1 MLLYIILFLG
11 LLKWKG
17 LAGNKSNRWEIIIL
31 GTIGNKLQN
40 YPRRVNPR
48 ILYGILQKAPQRLPP
63 PIPHRRVVAKVV
75 EPKYDVVYPHGV
87 GGRNV
92 LIYEMI

>member
-1 MLLYIILFLG
+1 MII
-11 LLKWKG
+11 KWKE
-17 LAGNKSNRWEIIIL
+17 LPGNKWNGWEIIIL
-31 GTIGNKLQN
+31 GTIRNRLKN

-63 PIPHRRVVAKVV
+63 LIPHRRVVAKVV

-87 GGRNV
+87 GGRNM
-92 LIYEMI
+92 LEYDMI

>member
-1 MLLYIILFLG
+1 MIIKFKG
-11 LLKWKG
+11 FADNKWHG
-17 LAGNKSNRWEIIIL
+17 WEIIIL
-31 GTIGNKLQN
+31 GTIGNRLKN

-87 GGRNV
+87 GGRNMLKYV
-92 LIYEMI
+92 II

>member
-1 MLLYIILFLG
+1 MK
-11 LLKWKG
+11 LKG
-17 LAGNKSNRWEIIIL
+17 FDGNKWIGWEIIVL
-31 GTIGNKLQN
+31 ETIGHKLQN

-87 GGRNV
+87 GGRKI
-92 LIYEMI
+92 LKYEMI